1 MYFVVLCRCNAA
13 EDAKS
18 YSPCLVKEGKAFG
31 ESEESTQ
38 SIHFVKG
45 SGMWLVMN
53 LLGFVLGS

>member
-45 SGMWLVMN
+45 SGM
-53 LLGFVLGS
+53 